1 MVRDRLYADL
11 VSDGMKVLLLTD
23 VRGTGRK
30 GDVKEVREG
39 YARNFLIPRG
49 LAEAATE
56 RTLVEKEA
64 RDAERSA
71 ARAARRRDAEIW
83 ATELGALAF
92 TFPVKAGEKG
102 EVFSS
107 VTAREIQAELAAR
120 GYRGATV
127 KLAKPLKALGD
138 HLVEID
144 LGEGIKTTV
153 TVTVVPAKV

>member
-1 MVRDRLYADL
+1 
-11 VSDGMKVLLLTD
+11 MKVLLLTD

-56 RTLVEKEA
+56 RILVEKEA

-71 ARAARRRDAEIW
+71 VRAARRRDAEVW
-83 ATELGALAF
+83 ATELAALAL

-107 VTAREIQAELAAR
+107 VTAKEVQAELSVR

-127 KLAKPLKALGD
+127 KLAKPLKTLGE

-153 TVTVVPAKV
+153 AITVVPEGV